1 MMEKFRTGVDESG
14 RVFIE
19 HRELGTILT
28 FDNESAAAQWQAAYM
43 LCVSN
48 DGDEKACFCLLPSQT
63 LNSNI
68 KRCRSTVE

>member
-1 MMEKFRTGVDESG
+1 MEKFRTGVDESG

-19 HRELGTILT
+19 HCELGTILT

-48 DGDEKACFCLLPSQT
+48 DGDERACFCLLPPQT
-63 LNSNI
+63 PNSI